1 MTVFIVNL
9 AGLGL
14 IGWIVWFFW
23 LSSPA
28 AATAAVSTAGV
39 QEAFIV
45 VKGGYS
51 PDTLRVEAGRPV
63 RLMFNR
69 QEADPC
75 SEKVILDDFG
85 IAADLPQDAIV
96 PVEFTATEPGDHEFA
111 CQMGMLRGKVIVT

>member
-1 MTVFIVNL
+1 MSTVIVNL
-9 AGLGL
+9 VGLGL
-14 IGWIVWFFW
+14 IVWIVWYFW
-23 LSSPA
+23 LSSPVSA
-28 AATAAVSTAGV
+28 IAAVSAGGV

-75 SEKVILDDFG
+75 SEKVIIDDFG

-96 PVEFTATEPGDHEFA
+96 PVEFTPIEPGDYEFA